1 MPNNPQDVHLSANI
15 MGAVETPA
23 APAEQIN
30 ETPQPDLSDLCML
43 QVEIP
48 VADIDKMTKYYTTVL
63 DLPQDRVSAKV
74 TETMQSTVIHLPYGR
89 IKLTV
94 DPEKASK
101 PHYIAVTFI
110 IGSEDGVNDVYRKLK
125 TIGMGRVLQGPYFDR
140 ENRYT
145 VTAEDAEGNV
155 TSFAE

>member
-1 MPNNPQDVHLSANI
+1 MPTNPQDVHLSANI

-23 APAEQIN
+23 APVEEIN
-30 ETPQPDLSDLCML
+30 ETQQPDLSDLCML

-48 VADIDKMTKYYTTVL
+48 VADMDKMTKYYTEVL
-63 DLPQDRVSAKV
+63 DLPQERVSPKV

-89 IKLTV
+89 IKLV
-94 DPEKASK
+94 LDPEKASK

-110 IGSEDGVNDVYRKLK
+110 IGSEDAVNDVYKKL
-125 TIGMGRVLQGPYFDR
+125 MAMDVGRVLHGPFFDK

-155 TSFAE
+155 ISFAE